1 MPLFMPGGQRF
12 ALRDSR
18 PGASGKPLPL
28 WVPCACLM
36 AFPPLPDVNG
46 GRRRPRAGLGYL
58 RDLSA
63 LCGSFLFFLT
73 SIRPENLSGLMT
85 PCINSFFADR
95 CAT

>member
-18 PGASGKPLPL
+18 PGAAGK
-28 WVPCACLM
+28 
-36 AFPPLPDVNG
+36 PLPDVNR

-58 RDLSA
+58 RDPSA

-73 SIRPENLSGLMT
+73 SIRPETLSGLMT
-85 PCINSFFADR
+85 LCIISHR
-95 CAT
+95 GVL

>member
-12 ALRDSR
+12 ALLR
-18 PGASGKPLPL
+18 PKA
-28 WVPCACLM
+28 
-36 AFPPLPDVNG
+36 
-46 GRRRPRAGLGYL
+46 PRSGLGYL

-85 PCINSFFADR
+85 LCIYKEPSLLSDIPHDA
-95 CAT
+95 CP